1 MVGTWMGDHSS
12 VEVCAVVKNT
22 AKISE
27 VEIRGIQPNT
37 PGAKKYYYLSSY
49 AYIRLCASV
58 NSQLCNVRKDIVTF
72 YGQVN
77 VSSKTICR
85 SFVLK

>member
-37 PGAKKYYYLSSY
+37 PGAKK
-49 AYIRLCASV
+49 I
-58 NSQLCNVRKDIVTF
+58 NH
-72 YGQVN
+72 
-77 VSSKTICR
+77 
-85 SFVLK
+85 